1 MARAAAD
8 ATVFHAIADPTRR
21 AILELLIEQER
32 PVRDLLARIS
42 ATQSALSQH
51 LRVLKSAGLVIDRA
65 EGRLRIY
72 AIRPEPLVEV
82 IDWVAHFDRFWDSRL
97 DKLGDYLERTHGQ
110 AHARTQAHATA
121 PASSRKDDRGA

>member
-32 PVRDLLARIS
+32 PVRELLARIC

-51 LRVLKSAGLVIDRA
+51 LRVLKNAGLVVDRA
-65 EGRLRIY
+65 QGRLRIY
-72 AIRPEPLVEV
+72 TIRPEPLVEV
-82 IDWVAHFDRFWDSRL
+82 VDWVAHFDRFWETRL
-97 DKLGDYLERTHGQ
+97 DKLGDYLERTHGPREPEAQ
-110 AHARTQAHATA
+110 GN
-121 PASSRKDDRGA
+121 PASKHE